1 MKSTLN
7 NILRDRILLLCILD
21 ILVIFWI
28 IWYESQIQYEPP
40 LDYNDII
47 LPLIPETYNAIIA
60 TIIVNI
66 IVLIVET
73 IRLCR
78 QRTEKGNLKSIVAYF
93 VFSIC
98 CMAWGYFHISSRVG
112 IGVVNHTNL
121 YISLCVIHIIGC
133 IVYVSRLLSKR
144 DASPKT
150 SESYEDVIIDR

>member
-1 MKSTLN
+1 MKSTFN

-28 IWYESQIQYEPP
+28 IWYESGIQYEPL
-40 LDYNDII
+40 LDNSDII

-73 IRLCR
+73 TRLCR

-98 CMAWGYFHISSRVG
+98 CMAWGYFHISSRGG

>member
-1 MKSTLN
+1 MKSTFN

-28 IWYESQIQYEPP
+28 IWYESGIQYEPP
-40 LDYNDII
+40 LDYSDII

-60 TIIVNI
+60 TIIANI

-78 QRTEKGNLKSIVAYF
+78 KRTEKGNLKSIVAYS

-98 CMAWGYFHISSRVG
+98 CMTWGYFHISSRVV

-121 YISLCVIHIIGC
+121 YISLCVIHIISC

-144 DASPKT
+144 DASSKT